1 MELNRIDS
9 LLEKYENGE
18 TTLKE
23 ERQLQEFFTTG
34 EVPPRLWEYKMIF
47 RYASREKAT
56 TYTNNIKVGPKK
68 YTYAFI
74 GIAASILLAIGI
86 FSSTYYNQQEDL
98 TQHNL
103 GTIEDPE
110 EAYLKTKEALQMV
123 AEVFNTGKEE
133 LQYVDEFSNTTNK
146 YLNK

>member
-1 MELNRIDS
+1 MELGKIDY

-18 TTLKE
+18 TS
-23 ERQLQEFFTTG
+23 LQEEKYLRDFFATG
-34 EVPPRLWEYKMIF
+34 DVPPRMWEYKLIF
-47 RYASREKAT
+47 GYASREKAT
-56 TYTNNIKVGPKK
+56 IYTNNIKIGPQK
-68 YTYAFI
+68 YTYAYI

-86 FSSTYYNQQEDL
+86 FSSTYYSQQEEIS
-98 TQHNL
+98 QHNL

-146 YLNK
+146 YLK